1 MGLDIGVGSVGWTIT
16 DSQSQKVL
24 KVKGKQG
31 IGVHLFNEGQTA
43 EERRQ
48 FRTNRRRLK
57 RRKWRLRLLRELF
70 DEPISSIDP
79 EFFARLKYFN
89 ESSKDPKNKGYQPQ
103 LHDDL
108 KDVDFYRQ
116 YPTIY
121 HLRHALMTQKEKFDI
136 RDIYLAIHHIV
147 KYRGHFLMNGH
158 SSSFSVAQTD
168 WKADLTK
175 LFELI
180 QETRTNLDFSFDL
193 TEIDT
198 IKSLLFDKNLSRND
212 RQKEIVGLI
221 NNNSQLDKKR

>member
-1 MGLDIGVGSVGWTIT
+1 M
-16 DSQSQKVL
+16 
-24 KVKGKQG
+24 
-31 IGVHLFNEGQTA
+31 
-43 EERRQ
+43 
-48 FRTNRRRLK
+48 
-57 RRKWRLRLLRELF
+57 
-70 DEPISSIDP
+70 
-79 EFFARLKYFN
+79 KYFN